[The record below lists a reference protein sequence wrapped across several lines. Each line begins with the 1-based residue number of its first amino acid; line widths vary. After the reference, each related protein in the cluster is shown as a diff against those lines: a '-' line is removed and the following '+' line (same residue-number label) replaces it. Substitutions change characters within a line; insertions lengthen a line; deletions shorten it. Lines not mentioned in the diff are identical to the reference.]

1 MKKNK
6 TRTKFKHRSRQSQS
20 KTGCCLKFKSSEF
33 ACSLKVNQRL
43 KISTQIGIGI
53 QMMILNMRFINSL
66 HNSDDS
72 LYEDLN
78 SDRIIKHLEL
88 ISMKY
93 SMIESKDGQE

>member
-1 MKKNK
+1 
-6 TRTKFKHRSRQSQS
+6 
-20 KTGCCLKFKSSEF
+20 
-33 ACSLKVNQRL
+33 
-43 KISTQIGIGI
+43 
-53 QMMILNMRFINSL
+53 MMILNMRFINSL